1 MDIVELLPVCGTGS
15 LPALRVQPLCPQD
28 ELDATE

>member
-1 MDIVELLPVCGTGS
+1 MDIVELLPVSTAGT

-28 ELDATE
+28 ELGATE